1 MQLLWHRR
9 FLQAFTKSVCYSNQW
24 VTYFTPRPVISTFR
38 QSGFKL
44 VARDFRRCADT
55 FKPPKFS
62 FVPYFLYCRAIELG
76 LKAIHLET
84 ERQQEVKEEYGHD
97 LIRSYKA
104 LPQSDER
111 SPRRI
116 QTFSRKLA
124 GSTNAKRLSMY
135 NRATRPTATA
145 IFPTLNSSLDW
156 QPISRVNDT

>member
-1 MQLLWHRR
+1 MRPLSHRR

-104 LPQSDER
+104 LPPERRTLSTADSDL
-111 SPRRI
+111 
-116 QTFSRKLA
+116 LA
-124 GSTNAKRLSMY
+124 
-135 NRATRPTATA
+135 
-145 IFPTLNSSLDW
+145 
-156 QPISRVNDT
+156 QISRLYERKAFEYVQPGDAAHGYSDFPDLEQLARLATNFASE

>member
-1 MQLLWHRR
+1 MRPLSHRR

-24 VTYFTPRPVISTFR
+24 ITYFTPRPVISTFR

-62 FVPYFLYCRAIELG
+62 IVPYFLYCRAIELG

-84 ERQQEVKEEYGHD
+84 ERQEEVKEEYGHD

-104 LPQSDER
+104 LPPERRTLSTADSDL
-111 SPRRI
+111 
-116 QTFSRKLA
+116 LA
-124 GSTNAKRLSMY
+124 
-135 NRATRPTATA
+135 
-145 IFPTLNSSLDW
+145 
-156 QPISRVNDT
+156 QISRLYERKAFEYVQPGDAAHGYSDFPDLEQLARLATNFASE